1 MTTKVLTLKQKISII
16 HERLMNIADEIST
29 TENRIAN
36 MKFNKNFEM
45 LYFYELN
52 LDTFHNT
59 KEMLENKFEELLKQI
74 NN

>member
-1 MTTKVLTLKQKISII
+1 
-16 HERLMNIADEIST
+16 MNIADEIST
-29 TENRIAN
+29 TENRVAN